1 MTLERD
7 WRILGGTRMAPQ
19 EAGNRGQGP
28 PRKHKGGRK
37 EGGRKG
43 GGEQGNSANRRNVKK
58 DPSSQ
63 SGGKD
68 WVHLHPSMAE
78 SHTYRI
84 G

>member
-1 MTLERD
+1 MGPEWRRRKPGIAGRD
-7 WRILGGTRMAPQ
+7 RQGTIRA
-19 EAGNRGQGP
+19 EG
-28 PRKHKGGRK
+28 KK
-37 EGGRKG
+37 EGEREEGN
-43 GGEQGNSANRRNVKK
+43 GEQGNSANRRNVKK